1 LTYSGTAAVSGARFD
16 IFSRRS
22 ETGYAGRSY
31 ASMEDGDLKARGEQ
45 ALVVVTLSTATLIAC
60 VSLLLSGL

>member
-1 LTYSGTAAVSGARFD
+1 MKDDDLQAR
-16 IFSRRS
+16 S
-22 ETGYAGRSY
+22 
-31 ASMEDGDLKARGEQ
+31 EQ